1 MSQSPKQSRF
11 YLLVLLVMGSC
22 IGSGIF
28 MTPSGVAK
36 AIPYAGLLI
45 PVWILGGIITLSGAL
60 SYGELAARFPQ
71 AGGVYVYLKEAY
83 GSAVAFMFGWVVLM
97 AVTSGA
103 IAGLALVFSNF
114 LIVFIPM
121 DDMTQ
126 KIVAVCLIVLCTAI
140 NVQGF
145 GLGRMIAGVVTA
157 LKVIGILGLIV
168 AGIAFVQAPV
178 PIDWTLPSLGWASLS
193 PMLLGLVGVYWS
205 YGGWHHLT
213 YLSGEMPDA
222 RKRMGGAML
231 LGVMGVMLA
240 YVLVNWAYLRA
251 LPVGVIADSKG
262 VASAMMQAVFG
273 DVGGKVV
280 ALLVCI
286 SVAGSI
292 LIFTMS
298 APRIY
303 FAMAADGVFF
313 PALARIHPKTGTPV
327 LAIVL
332 QSTWAIMLLFLWGT
346 FGNLVDYVTYTE
358 AVFLVMAAAAIYIF
372 RWRDR
377 KAGIK
382 HTGFRVPGYPLTPLI
397 YVLISAAFVVNGLLS
412 KVQLAWAALALF
424 GVGTGLY
431 FWFRPPHRR

>member
-1 MSQSPKQSRF
+1 
-11 YLLVLLVMGSC
+11 MGSC

-28 MTPSGVAK
+28 INPSGVAA
-36 AIPYAGLLI
+36 AIPYAGLLL
-45 PVWILGGIITLSGAL
+45 PVWVLGGIITLSGAL

-83 GSAVAFMFGWVVLM
+83 GTLAAFMFGWVVLM

-103 IAGLALVFSNF
+103 IAGLALVFATF
-114 LIVFIPM
+114 LNVLIPISPAV
-121 DDMTQ
+121 Q
-126 KIVAVCLIVLCTAI
+126 QGVAVAVILLCTGVNA
-140 NVQGF
+140 QGF
-145 GLGRMIAGVVTA
+145 GLGRMIAGLVTA
-157 LKVIGILGLIV
+157 LKVIGIVALII

-178 PIDWTLPSLGWASLS
+178 AIDWAWPTLGWESIS

-222 RKRMGGAML
+222 PKRLGWAML
-231 LGVMGVMLA
+231 IGVLGVMAA
-240 YVLVNWAYLRA
+240 YIMVNWAYLRA
-251 LPVGVIADSKG
+251 LPIGEIAASKG
-262 VASAMMQAVFG
+262 VAADMMQTVFG
-273 DVGGKVV
+273 AIGGKVV

-286 SVAGSI
+286 SVSGSI

-313 PALARIHPKTGTPV
+313 PALAEINPKTGTPV

-332 QSTWAIMLLFLWGT
+332 QSAWAIILLFLWGT

-358 AVFLVMAAAAIYIF
+358 AVFLVMAAAAVYVF

-377 KAGIK
+377 KKGI
-382 HTGFRVPGYPLTPLI
+382 TFQGFRVPGYPFTPLI
-397 YVLISAAFVVNGLLS
+397 YILISGAFVINGLLA
-412 KVQLAWAALALF
+412 KAQLAWAALLLLCL
-424 GVGTGLY
+424 GVTLY
-431 FWFRPPHRR
+431 FLFRAQSRRQGGQA